1 MTVDAEILAKLKNM
15 LDIGKL
21 WRTCQ
26 TLCQHRLQ
34 NISISAP
41 SVVPHSGAS
50 CASCADTSGPF
61 CSIQL
66 KGSDK
71 EEKLTLSLHRICDEC
86 PLDSAKHVA
95 PPKTTK
101 LGKTACF
108 SAQNSWNRKYPKAK
122 HCLKKTRFAL
132 LCMWCFF
139 AFITEK
145 GWLVFHPLKH
155 LGMMSSNH
163 PCHVAPPKKEL
174 NWAFMGKQFVSSRL
188 LKKAGPNSQLLVE
201 IQRIPKVWFF

>member
-1 MTVDAEILAKLKNM
+1 MTVDAEIPSKLKDM

-34 NISISAP
+34 SISISAP

-95 PPKTTK
+95 HPKTTK
-101 LGKTACF
+101 LGKTDCF
-108 SAQNSWNRKYPKAK
+108 SAQNSWNRKYLKAK
-122 HCLKKTRFAL
+122 HCLKKHGL
-132 LCMWCFF
+132 LCYACD
-139 AFITEK
+139 
-145 GWLVFHPLKH
+145 
-155 LGMMSSNH
+155 
-163 PCHVAPPKKEL
+163 
-174 NWAFMGKQFVSSRL
+174 VSSL
-188 LKKAGPNSQLLVE
+188 LSLKKGD
-201 IQRIPKVWFF
+201 WFSIL